1 MKHVATLLAL
11 SLSWIFAADAAARSK
26 APAAAA
32 PVNTLTA
39 KEKAAG
45 WKLLF
50 DGKST
55 KGWRAFKNG
64 TFPAEKWVAV
74 DGTLKCAAGKKVTDI
89 VTEDEFDSFEFAWE
103 WRTSPKGNSGVK
115 YLVDEAMSTKSN
127 DGIGFEYQLLDD
139 DLHPDAKKGKDGNRT
154 AGSLYDLIPAAKDK
168 PINPVGEWNTSRL
181 VVNGNQVEHWLNGAK
196 VVAYERGSAEM
207 KTRIAESKYKDIKGF
222 GEVVR
227 GRLLLQDHDTEV
239 YFRNMKIRSL
249 AKAGSKK

>member
-1 MKHVATLLAL
+1 MKHAPTRLIPFLAL
-11 SLSWIFAADAAARSK
+11 VLAAGAEAKSK
-26 APAAAA
+26 APATSGPA
-32 PVNTLTA
+32 NTLTA

-50 DGKST
+50 DGKTT

-64 TFPAEKWVAV
+64 VFPAEKWVV
-74 DGTLKCAAGKKVTDI
+74 EDGTLKCAAGKKVTDI
-89 VTEDEFDSFEFAWE
+89 VTEEEFDSFEFSWD

-115 YLVDEAMSTKSN
+115 YLVDEAMSTRAN
-127 DGIGFEYQLLDD
+127 DGIGFEYQVLDD

-168 PINPVGEWNTSRL
+168 PLKPVGEWNSSRL

-196 VVAYERGSAEM
+196 VVSYERGSAEM

-222 GEVVR
+222 GEVQK

-239 YFRNMKIRSL
+239 YFRNMKIRPL
-249 AKAGSKK
+249 GKKK